1 MRTRNLFHKIYR
13 LSVAAAVCQIL
24 WLLPAMANDYPT
36 EARAEYVVACLSH
49 NAENGAALR
58 QCACTID
65 KIASRLT
72 YDEYVAAETVLRM
85 RQLNGEKGSLFRE
98 SDSFGKTIATLK
110 NAEAEAKNVCFQ

>member
-1 MRTRNLFHKIYR
+1 MRARRVIR
-13 LSVAAAVCQIL
+13 LSVAAAFCHVL
-24 WLLPAMANDYPT
+24 WPSAAMANDYPT

-58 QCACTID
+58 QCACAID

-98 SDSFGKTIATLK
+98 SESFGKTIAMLN
-110 NAEAEAKNVCFQ
+110 NAEAEAKKVCFQ